1 MEVPKN
7 LLNANTPQK
16 QLSSND
22 KKMLPEGEKKSGG
35 WLMFVIGLI
44 IGVLVMWIFGGTKG
58 SEDATKTSELS
69 TTTAEDLVG
78 EDGEEVST
86 NLGQV
91 EVAPT
96 ENTTVGTD
104 SLTVQNQSSG
114 ATVFIETLNVTAS
127 TWVAVHDVKSDGI
140 LGNILG
146 ARRFEPG
153 MRSGVVEL
161 LRNTVSGTNYS
172 AVMYRDNGDR
182 EFNKNTDT
190 KITNVAGSLIEA
202 RFRTE

>member
-78 EDGEEVST
+78 EVGEEVST

-127 TWVAVHDVKSDGI
+127 TWVAVHDVKSDGT